1 MAAAAAANA
10 SAVGMTLG
18 VPGFGF
24 EVFCELESDMKCIR
38 NK

>member
-1 MAAAAAANA
+1 MAAAAAAKA

-18 VPGFGF
+18 VPGFWLEG
-24 EVFCELESDMKCIR
+24 FCELESDMKCIR

>member
-1 MAAAAAANA
+1 MAAAAAAKA

-18 VPGFGF
+18 APGFWLV
-24 EVFCELESDMKCIR
+24 VFWELESDMKCIR